1 MSDVQ
6 APWDAAQVRLW
17 LERRIKAAR
26 LDQDVADRYGRD
38 REDEYDKAA
47 AEEWVCEQ
55 LRHSDAV
62 DDQARL
68 GAALKALLAK
78 DDFYRA
84 GGRND
89 QRFAREVKAYL
100 RKLAK
105 MTKTNTGFGKTLRY
119 Q

>member
-26 LDQDVADRYGRD
+26 SDQDVADRYGRD
-38 REDEYDKAA
+38 REDDYDKAA

-55 LRHSDAV
+55 FRHSGAV
-62 DDQARL
+62 DDQAQL
-68 GAALKALLAK
+68 VAAVKALLAK
-78 DDFYRA
+78 DDFYRP
-84 GGRND
+84 GVRSE
-89 QRFAREVKAYL
+89 QRFEREVKAYL
-100 RKLAK
+100 RKLSK
-105 MTKTNTGFGKTLRY
+105 MASSNTGFGKMLRY

>member
-1 MSDVQ
+1 MSEPQ

-26 LDQDVADRYGRD
+26 ADQDVADRYGRD
-38 REDEYDKAA
+38 REDDYDKAA

-55 LRHSDAV
+55 FRHSDAV
-62 DDQARL
+62 EDQVRL
-68 GAALKALLAK
+68 GEALKVLLAR

-84 GGRND
+84 GVRSD
-89 QRFAREVKAYL
+89 KRFEREVKAYL
-100 RKLAK
+100 RKLIK
-105 MTKTNTGFGKTLRY
+105 MAASNTGFGKMLRY

>member
-1 MSDVQ
+1 MSAPE
-6 APWDAAQVRLW
+6 APWDPAQVRTW

-26 LDQDVADRYGRD
+26 ADQDVADRYGRD
-38 REDEYDKAA
+38 REDDYDKAA

-55 LRHSDAV
+55 FRHSDAV
-62 DDQARL
+62 DDQARF
-68 GAALKALLAK
+68 ADAIKALAAK

-84 GGRND
+84 GVRSE
-89 QRFAREVKAYL
+89 QRFEREVKAYL

-105 MTKTNTGFGKTLRY
+105 MAKTNMGFGKTLRY

>member
-26 LDQDVADRYGRD
+26 SDQDVADRYGRD
-38 REDEYDKAA
+38 REDDYDKAA

-55 LRHSDAV
+55 LRHSDALE
-62 DDQARL
+62 DQALL
-68 GAALKALLAK
+68 GDALKALLAK

-84 GGRND
+84 GIRND
-89 QRFAREVKAYL
+89 QRFEREVKAYL
-100 RKLAK
+100 RKLIK
-105 MTKTNTGFGKTLRY
+105 MAKTNTGFGKTLRY

>member
-1 MSDVQ
+1 MSEMQ
-6 APWDAAQVRLW
+6 APWDPAQVRLW

-26 LDQDVADRYGRD
+26 SDQDVADRYGRD
-38 REDEYDKAA
+38 REDDYDKAA

-62 DDQARL
+62 EDQARL
-68 GAALKALLAK
+68 GEALKALLAK

-84 GGRND
+84 GVRND
-89 QRFAREVKAYL
+89 VRFEREVKAYL
-100 RKLAK
+100 RKLSK
-105 MTKTNTGFGKTLRY
+105 MAKTNTGFGKTLRY

>member
-1 MSDVQ
+1 MSEPQ
-6 APWDAAQVRLW
+6 ALWDPVQVRIW

-26 LDQDVADRYGRD
+26 ADQDVADRYGCD
-38 REDEYDKAA
+38 REDDYDKAA

-55 LRHSDAV
+55 FRHSDAV
-62 DDQARL
+62 EDQLRFSEAI
-68 GAALKALLAK
+68 KALIGR
-78 DDFYRA
+78 DDFYRP
-84 GGRND
+84 GVRSE
-89 QRFAREVKAYL
+89 QRFEREVKACL

>member
-1 MSDVQ
+1 MTDAQ
-6 APWDAAQVRLW
+6 APWDPAQVRVW

-26 LDQDVADRYGRD
+26 SDQDVADRYGRD
-38 REDEYDKAA
+38 REDDYDKAA

-55 LRHSDAV
+55 LRHQDAV
-62 DDQARL
+62 GEQARL
-68 GAALKALLAK
+68 AEVLKALIAT
-78 DDFYRA
+78 DDYYRA
-84 GGRND
+84 GVRSE
-89 QRFAREVKAYL
+89 QRFEREVKAYL

>member
-1 MSDVQ
+1 MSDSQ
-6 APWDAAQVRLW
+6 PLWDSAQVRLW

-26 LDQDVADRYGRD
+26 ADQDVADRYGRD
-38 REDEYDKAA
+38 REDDYDKAA

-55 LRHSDAV
+55 FRHSDAIN
-62 DDQARL
+62 DPARF

-84 GGRND
+84 GVRSE
-89 QRFAREVKAYL
+89 QRFEREVKAYL
-100 RKLAK
+100 RKLSK
-105 MTKTNTGFGKTLRY
+105 MAKTNTGFGKTLRY

>member
-1 MSDVQ
+1 MSEAQ
-6 APWDAAQVRLW
+6 GEWSSAQVRTW

-26 LDQDVADRYGRD
+26 ADQDAADRYGRD
-38 REDEYDKAA
+38 REDDYDKAA

-55 LRHSDAV
+55 FRHSDAV
-62 DDQARL
+62 DDQAKL
-68 GAALKALLAK
+68 ADALKALLAK

-84 GGRND
+84 GVRSE
-89 QRFAREVKAYL
+89 QRFEREVKAYL

>member
-1 MSDVQ
+1 MSEGQ
-6 APWDAAQVRLW
+6 APWDPAQVRLW

-26 LDQDVADRYGRD
+26 ADQDVADRYGRD
-38 REDEYDKAA
+38 REDDYDKAA

-55 LRHSDAV
+55 FRHSDAV
-62 DDQARL
+62 EDQARF
-68 GAALKALLAK
+68 GDALKALLKK

-84 GGRND
+84 GVRSD
-89 QRFAREVKAYL
+89 QRFEREVRAYL

-105 MTKTNTGFGKTLRY
+105 MAKTNTGFGKTLRY

>member
-1 MSDVQ
+1 MSEPQ
-6 APWDAAQVRLW
+6 APWDTAQVRTW

-26 LDQDVADRYGRD
+26 ADQDVADRYGRE

-47 AEEWVCEQ
+47 AEEWVCAQ
-55 LRHSDAV
+55 FLHSDAV
-62 DDQARL
+62 DDQLRF
-68 GAALKALLAK
+68 AAAIKALIGK

-84 GGRND
+84 GVRSE
-89 QRFAREVKAYL
+89 QRFEREVKACL

-105 MTKTNTGFGKTLRY
+105 MTKTNTGFAKTLRY

>member
-1 MSDVQ
+1 MTEQPSEWN
-6 APWDAAQVRLW
+6 PEQVRIW
-17 LERRIKAAR
+17 LARRIKAAR
-26 LDQDVADRYGRD
+26 SDQDVADRYGRD

-55 LRHSDAV
+55 LQHSAAV
-62 DDQARL
+62 DDQAEF
-68 GAALKALLAK
+68 AKALKMLLAK

-84 GGRND
+84 GVRND
-89 QRFAREVKAYL
+89 QRFEREVKAYI

>member
-26 LDQDVADRYGRD
+26 SDQDVADRYGRD

-55 LRHSDAV
+55 LRHSDALE
-62 DDQARL
+62 DQARL
-68 GAALKALLAK
+68 GDALKALLKK

-84 GGRND
+84 GVRND
-89 QRFAREVKAYL
+89 QRFEREVKAYL
-100 RKLAK
+100 RKLIK
-105 MTKTNTGFGKTLRY
+105 MAKTNTGFGKTLRY